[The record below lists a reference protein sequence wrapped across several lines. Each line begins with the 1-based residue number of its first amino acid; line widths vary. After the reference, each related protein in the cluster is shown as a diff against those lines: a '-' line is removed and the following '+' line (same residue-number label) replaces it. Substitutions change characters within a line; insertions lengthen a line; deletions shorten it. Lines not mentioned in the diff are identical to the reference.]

1 MLQTLI
7 TSKTRIKL
15 LLKFFLN
22 SNNTSYLRDLAGEYG
37 ESTNAIRVE
46 LNRMEA
52 AGLLKSKR
60 QDNKK
65 IFWANNKHPL
75 FDNIHQLLLKHTGI
89 DRIIDHVVSK
99 LGGLQQA
106 YLCGSFARGVDSE
119 VIELLLTGTSI
130 NNEYLQELT
139 NKAQQMI
146 DRKISYRCTTPKE
159 AEAVLKDCPAAL
171 LLYDSSQEGE

>member
-1 MLQTLI
+1 MLQALI

-15 LLKFFLN
+15 LMKFFLN
-22 SNNTSYLRDLAGEYG
+22 SRNTSYLRNLAAEYG

-46 LNRMEA
+46 LNRMEE
-52 AGLLKSKR
+52 AGLLEAKW

-65 IFWANNKHPL
+65 IFRANKKHPL
-75 FDNIHQLLLKHTGI
+75 FDSIQQLLFRHTGI
-89 DRIIDHVVSK
+89 DRIVDHVVSK

-130 NNEYLQELT
+130 NSQYLQELT
-139 NKAQQMI
+139 EKAQQMI

-171 LLYDSSQEGE
+171 LLYDSSKEGE